1 MTVAPPRPKGPA
13 LNALRAFEAAA
24 RLGSFAAAAEEL
36 SVTPGAISQHIKAVE
51 AWSGVP
57 LFRRRAQGVDL
68 TEAGGLVAPVLAG
81 AFDGI
86 GEATRMIRDMKP
98 RATLTIAALPSV
110 AQLWLYPRLA
120 TIRAALP
127 GVRLSIYALETA
139 PNLRREVFDLS
150 LFPRDPDDCP
160 EGLVLAP
167 DEIFP
172 VASPQVAARVRNA
185 GGFDAETL
193 LSDESWSSD
202 WSDWAAAEGVVLP
215 DLTDAPRFSLY
226 SLAVAEAEAGA
237 GVLIGHGFLL
247 ERQLA
252 EGRLVPLYTRRHQT
266 GRVLMLDRP
275 ARASGDLSR
284 LIDLLSKPIPPGAS
298 A

>member
-1 MTVAPPRPKGPA
+1 MAVAPPRPKGPA

-36 SVTPGAISQHIKAVE
+36 SVTPGAISQHVKAVE
-51 AWSGVP
+51 AWSGVA
-57 LFRRRAQGVDL
+57 LFRRRAQGVEL
-68 TEAGGLVAPVLAG
+68 TEAGRQVAPVLAG

-86 GEATRMIRDMKP
+86 GEATRMIREMKP

-120 TIRAALP
+120 AIRSALP
-127 GVRLSIYALETA
+127 GVKLSITALETP
-139 PNLRREVFDLS
+139 PNLRRDLFDLS

-160 EGLVLAP
+160 EGVVLAP

-172 VASPQVAARVRNA
+172 VAAPQVAARVRAN
-185 GGFDAETL
+185 GDLTAETL
-193 LSDESWSSD
+193 LNDESWASD
-202 WSDWAAAEGVVLP
+202 WPDWAEREGIALP

-226 SLAVAEAEAGA
+226 SLAVAEAVAGA
-237 GVLIGHGFLL
+237 GILMGHGFLL
-247 ERQLA
+247 EEPLA
-252 EGRLVPLYTRRHQT
+252 AGQLVPLSPRRHAT
-266 GRVLMLDRP
+266 GRALVLDRP
-275 ARASGDLSR
+275 TRASGDLAR
-284 LIDLLSKPIPPGAS
+284 LITLISGPIPPAAS

>member
-1 MTVAPPRPKGPA
+1 MAVAPPRPKGPA

-36 SVTPGAISQHIKAVE
+36 SVSPGAISQHIKAVE
-51 AWSGVP
+51 AWSGVA
-57 LFRRRAQGVDL
+57 LFRRRAQGVEL
-68 TEAGGLVAPVLAG
+68 TEAGRQVAPVLAG

-86 GEATRMIRDMKP
+86 GEATRMIREMKP

-120 TIRAALP
+120 SIRAALP
-127 GVRLSIYALETA
+127 GVRLSITALERP
-139 PNLRREVFDLS
+139 PNLRRDLFDLS
-150 LFPRDPDDCP
+150 LFPRNPDDCP
-160 EGLVLAP
+160 EGVVLAP

-172 VASPQVAARVRNA
+172 VASPQVAARVRSA
-185 GGFDAETL
+185 GDLGTETL
-193 LSDESWSSD
+193 LNDESWSSD
-202 WSDWAAAEGVVLP
+202 WPDWAEREGIALP

-237 GVLIGHGFLL
+237 GVLMGHGFLL

-252 EGRLVPLYTRRHQT
+252 DGTLVPLYTRRHPT

-275 ARASGDLSR
+275 ARAKGDLSR
-284 LIDLLSKPIPPGAS
+284 LITLLSGAIPAAAS
-298 A
+298 G

>member
-1 MTVAPPRPKGPA
+1 MAVAPPRPKGPA

-36 SVTPGAISQHIKAVE
+36 SVSPGAISQHIKAVE

-57 LFRRRAQGVDL
+57 LFRRRAQGVEL
-68 TEAGGLVAPVLAG
+68 TEAGRQVTPVLAG

-86 GEATRMIRDMKP
+86 GEATRMIREMKP
-98 RATLTIAALPSV
+98 RATLTVAALPSV

-120 TIRAALP
+120 AIRAALP
-127 GVRLSIYALETA
+127 GVRLSIYALETP
-139 PNLRREVFDLS
+139 PNLRRDLFDLS
-150 LFPRDPDDCP
+150 LFPREPEDCP
-160 EGLVLAP
+160 DGVVLAP

-172 VASPQVAARVRNA
+172 VASPQVAARVRTA
-185 GGFDAETL
+185 SDLSAETL
-193 LSDESWSSD
+193 LTDESWSSD
-202 WSDWAAAEGVVLP
+202 WPDWAEAKGVILP

-226 SLAVAEAEAGA
+226 SLAVEEAVAGA

-247 ERQLA
+247 ERPLSD
-252 EGRLVPLYTRRHQT
+252 GRLVPLFQTRHPT

-275 ARASGDLSR
+275 ARAKGDLAR
-284 LIDLLSKPIPPGAS
+284 LIALISGSIPPDGAG
-298 A
+298 